1 MPDTVHSLSTAGL
14 GPKRQIQY
22 WSDALT
28 DLCGQFSVDPL
39 EASTLEARINYTTVS
54 KLKLCQIEASQHR
67 IAHAAS
73 ASHTSEHPYVKILF
87 QTYGISYF
95 EQNGCQ
101 IQIKPGDCLA
111 YDVSCPHTIISP
123 ALTRHEVVIVPKELL
138 RERGFNFGKMSACKL
153 SALTGTG
160 RIAHDFVH
168 AAFGEAA
175 KLSANSAAAVAESL
189 IDLLLLPLREAD
201 KAFDRVGPE
210 AMYVRAQAFIREHL
224 RDPDLCIDQIS
235 ASLGCTKRYLHM
247 LFSERGLTVSDY
259 IWRSIAA
266 RSSRRMGARR
276 SLMLRSLGD
285 SRVRRISAARSGNA
299 SVSPPRPF
307 TRGTAACFLT
317 PSDRLISLKGYSGRR
332 RVSVYCHVYRSA
344 HGNCRFAARPSISG
358 RAFPF
363 QSIPAGACQ
372 LWRGAFRPGLERSR

>member
-1 MPDTVHSLSTAGL
+1 MSDTVHSLSTAGL

-28 DLCGQFSVDPL
+28 DLCGQFAVDPL

-67 IAHAAS
+67 IAHAKS
-73 ASHTSEHPYVKILF
+73 ESHNSEHPYVKILF

-111 YDVSCPHTIISP
+111 YDVSSPHTIISP
-123 ALTRHEVVIVPKELL
+123 SLTRHEVVIVPKELL
-138 RERGFNFGKMSACKL
+138 RERGFNFGKMTACKL

-168 AAFGEAA
+168 STFDEAA
-175 KLSANSAAAVAESL
+175 KLSANSAASVAESL

-201 KAFDRVGPE
+201 AAFDRAGPE
-210 AMYVRAQAFIREHL
+210 AMYVRAQAFIRDHL

-247 LFSERGLTVSDY
+247 LFSERGMTVSDY
-259 IWRSIAA
+259 IWRA
-266 RSSRRMGARR
+266 RLQHCRQELEACGGKTITDVAFSWGFSS
-276 SLMLRSLGD
+276 SSHF
-285 SRVRRISAARSGNA
+285 SRVFRKYFGVVPSAIHKAQHGA
-299 SVSPPRPF
+299 LSP
-307 TRGTAACFLT
+307 
-317 PSDRLISLKGYSGRR
+317 D
-332 RVSVYCHVYRSA
+332 
-344 HGNCRFAARPSISG
+344 
-358 RAFPF
+358 FP
-363 QSIPAGACQ
+363 C
-372 LWRGAFRPGLERSR
+372 E